1 MYGWFLAASPGPR
14 LAASRCINIVE
25 LKKQASSLPAWKSQ
39 EMSQTYNMLD
49 FVLLLR
55 CPLLP
60 SSQDTGFSHLPFR
73 SPIGL
78 FPVPQTGLRVYVQFP
93 LPGVLGLLPHD
104 EFCLSSPLEL
114 RMLGMVPLPRGHPHC
129 GTPTMSRVVCF
140 SLWSVSLWPFWE
152 SRLLC
157 LFTCFFSFLHQTV
170 SSVGVSETEG
180 FECFFTLLTSSLAH
194 LSQLHGYWQKTWDS
208 WVRNTQWSNS
218 GGSVSFRL
226 LHQLPSSVK
235 FRLMLHTQGWH
246 HSSGTLCLRNPNHLS
261 RAASKP
267 DLGLG
272 GSHLYYMT

>member
-1 MYGWFLAASPGPR
+1 MSLSKLWE
-14 LAASRCINIVE
+14 IVKDRKDNLE
-25 LKKQASSLPAWKSQ
+25 CFCPVTKSQTQLSKWTTKRDLSECSSLV
-39 EMSQTYNMLD
+39 MG
-49 FVLLLR
+49 FVPVCGVKIESLR
-55 CPLLP
+55 YGNKNKE
-60 SSQDTGFSHLPFR
+60 SSSA
-73 SPIGL
+73 
-78 FPVPQTGLRVYVQFP
+78 
-93 LPGVLGLLPHD
+93 
-104 EFCLSSPLEL
+104 
-114 RMLGMVPLPRGHPHC
+114 
-129 GTPTMSRVVCF
+129 
-140 SLWSVSLWPFWE
+140 
-152 SRLLC
+152 
-157 LFTCFFSFLHQTV
+157 FTCFFSFLHQTV